1 MIFYFRIQYLS
12 FSSFH
17 FRIFKLWLLTFILI
31 TWLNVKFALG
41 LKIIISGTFFLF
53 ASFESPLAEFF
64 QSYINIFFAG
74 IDPLTSPKYSC
85 CASAQSTWLDVA
97 ATCYINYSFSV
108 TFLPLTCDLCLLSPL
123 AAQLQLFSYFSI
135 QLS

>member
-41 LKIIISGTFFLF
+41 LKIIILEPFSSLHRLN
-53 ASFESPLAEFF
+53 PLWRKFCRV
-64 QSYINIFFAG
+64 ILIFFWKHLVYELIMELQYQPG
-74 IDPLTSPKYSC
+74 TLP
-85 CASAQSTWLDVA
+85 ASLLPVSRASTNQMH
-97 ATCYINYSFSV
+97 YGQHKKPSV
-108 TFLPLTCDLCLLSPL
+108 HFHF
-123 AAQLQLFSYFSI
+123 AYFHSTN
-135 QLS
+135 LNTVL